1 MIKGQKIVKQ
11 WKVMEQERGC
21 MPIPTDYYL
30 TFNSYTSIGY
40 SMCNS
45 RAVKH
50 DFQENIQGITGH
62 NQA

>member
-40 SMCNS
+40 SMCIS
-45 RAVKH
+45 RAVK
-50 DFQENIQGITGH
+50 I
-62 NQA
+62 